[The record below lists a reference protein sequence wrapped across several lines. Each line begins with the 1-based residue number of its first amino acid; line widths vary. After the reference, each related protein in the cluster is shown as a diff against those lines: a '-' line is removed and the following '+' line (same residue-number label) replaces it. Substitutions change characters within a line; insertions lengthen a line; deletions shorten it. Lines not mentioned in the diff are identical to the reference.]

1 MKTRSI
7 GILVAALLAV
17 IGAGCV
23 SRVPAPV
30 ADRSPTRPAAKP
42 AAPAIAPGAP
52 SESYV
57 VKRGDTLYS
66 IALDQG
72 VDWRELASWNQLA
85 DPTKLQV
92 GQVLRVRPPPPA
104 GPAPT
109 ESVVV
114 SPIGATQPIVTR
126 PLDADLPPGA
136 AAGPPVTAPTP
147 PAPSVSTPTPPAP
160 PGSTPAPPAQSAGV
174 KTEPKGV
181 RLPYSDENLALLQR
195 GDAPRE
201 AVAPKPEPVPAAPAK
216 PETPPVAKVDP
227 SPAPKPEPESA
238 EDRVEWAWPAAG
250 KVVGTFNGATSKGVD
265 IAGRIGDPVYASA
278 SGRVVY
284 SGEGIP
290 AYGKLVIIRHNSTYL
305 SAYAHNSQILVKEG
319 QNVAKGQKIAEV
331 GSMGAEGPRL
341 HFEIRRLG
349 KPVDPLAYL
358 PSRPN

>member
-7 GILVAALLAV
+7 GIHVAALLAV

-92 GQVLRVRPPPPA
+92 GQILRVRPPPPA
-104 GPAPT
+104 GPPPA

-114 SPIGATQPIVTR
+114 SPIGAAQPIVTR

-136 AAGPPVTAPTP
+136 AAGPPATPPTP
-147 PAPSVSTPTPPAP
+147 PAPSVSTAPPAP
-160 PGSTPAPPAQSAGV
+160 SPGL
-174 KTEPKGV
+174 KTEPKGL

-201 AVAPKPEPVPAAPAK
+201 AVAPKPEP
-216 PETPPVAKVDP
+216 PPVAKVEP

-238 EDRVEWAWPAAG
+238 EDRVEWAWPAVG
-250 KVVGTFNGATSKGVD
+250 KVVGVFNGATSKG
-265 IAGRIGDPVYASA
+265 
-278 SGRVVY
+278 
-284 SGEGIP
+284 
-290 AYGKLVIIRHNSTYL
+290 
-305 SAYAHNSQILVKEG
+305 
-319 QNVAKGQKIAEV
+319 
-331 GSMGAEGPRL
+331 
-341 HFEIRRLG
+341 
-349 KPVDPLAYL
+349 
-358 PSRPN
+358 

>member
-1 MKTRSI
+1 
-7 GILVAALLAV
+7 
-17 IGAGCV
+17 
-23 SRVPAPV
+23 
-30 ADRSPTRPAAKP
+30 
-42 AAPAIAPGAP
+42 
-52 SESYV
+52 

-92 GQVLRVRPPPPA
+92 GQTLRVRPPQPA
-104 GPAPT
+104 GPAPI

-126 PLDADLPPGA
+126 PLDADPPPA
-136 AAGPPVTAPTP
+136 APLGPPVTTPTP
-147 PAPSVSTPTPPAP
+147 PAPS
-160 PGSTPAPPAQSAGV
+160 AGLR
-174 KTEPKGV
+174 TEPKGL

-195 GDAPRE
+195 GAAPRE
-201 AVAPKPEPVPAAPAK
+201 AVAAKPEPVPAAPAK
-216 PETPPVAKVDP
+216 PEPPPVAKVEP
-227 SPAPKPEPESA
+227 LPGPKPEPESA
-238 EDRVEWAWPAAG
+238 EDRVDWTWPTAG
-250 KVVGTFNGATSKGVD
+250 KVVGTFNGGTSKGVD
-265 IAGRIGDPVYASA
+265 IAGRVGDPVYASA

-290 AYGKLVIIRHNSTYL
+290 AYGKLIIIRHNSTYL

-358 PSRPN
+358 PNRPN